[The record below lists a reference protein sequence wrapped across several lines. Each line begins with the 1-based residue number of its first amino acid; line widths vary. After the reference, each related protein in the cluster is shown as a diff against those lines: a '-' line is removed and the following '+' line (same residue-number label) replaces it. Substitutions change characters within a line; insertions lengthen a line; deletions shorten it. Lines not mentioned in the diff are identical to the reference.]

1 MTGVNGEIP
10 LQQGEPLQRSLNL
23 CPAAADVGAS
33 AGTGK
38 EGITA
43 EQIAHTI
50 HAHPAMYEGIAEAA
64 EQALGCAIHA

>member
-1 MTGVNGEIP
+1 MLGEVT
-10 LQQGEPLQRSLNL
+10 L
-23 CPAAADVGAS
+23 A
-33 AGTGK
+33 K
-38 EGITA
+38 ELGITA